1 MRGIVLFA
9 LGVPCGFL
17 LFSYIALP
25 VLYSVP
31 KALYQ
36 IAQGRVRRSMFLY
49 YLFVFC
55 FWNLVLI
62 TFGAVLLTFAP
73 DLTQGLLR
81 SELFTFGTMIGMVL
95 SLVYTLTSA
104 GRNDL
109 NVDFWELARGK
120 DWYLE

>member
-1 MRGIVLFA
+1 
-9 LGVPCGFL
+9 
-17 LFSYIALP
+17 
-25 VLYSVP
+25 
-31 KALYQ
+31 
-36 IAQGRVRRSMFLY
+36 MFLY
-49 YLFVFC
+49 YLFGFC

-62 TFGAVLLTFAP
+62 TLGAVLLTFAP